1 MTEIK
6 SRFKIM
12 KSPLRMY
19 LLAFVITMVAFLLTL
34 GMWPLVE
41 RAPFLLFFAAV
52 ALSAWRGMFGPGIFS
67 GVLSLILIEFFLT
80 EPLYQSSFYQSP
92 QDTLQYGVFFT
103 VTLLVS
109 WLAKKSDDSE
119 KELISL
125 TEELHVILNNTA
137 DGIVA
142 EDAKGRLIFVNKA
155 ASKLMELPLSNEVL
169 GARINDLDTTF
180 APLDDGGHISAFLT
194 HQQHKLLEIG
204 ENVASTLFSRNK
216 ETGEE
221 HLIKLIATPVFDER
235 KNVRRIISIFR
246 DVSDEIKADEQ
257 RSRLASLVEHSE
269 DVIIS
274 KSLEGIITSW
284 NPAAERLYGYS
295 HEEVVGKSISLIIPE
310 EIRQQELA
318 IMDKISQGQAP
329 FYHETSRVNKNGD
342 IIDVAL
348 TLSPIRDWT
357 GVITGYSSIARDITL
372 RRQLAK
378 VQEEN
383 ARFLRKVLDT
393 LPIMVGVMTPDGML
407 IEANQMALDV
417 SNITL
422 NDVVGKPLAE
432 SDWLSS
438 LVESRQWIEESVR
451 KAGEGTVCR
460 EDLQVRTADDKT
472 LTVDFIITPMY
483 DDEGNVTH
491 LIPAGVDITERQSR
505 EQQIETLSNRLQMQT
520 VRLNNI
526 IANIPGI
533 VFEGR
538 GALPEGIQEIT
549 FVSSYVETLLGY
561 SPDVWRNSN
570 FFETIVH
577 PNDLK
582 MVEQWMNGV
591 YISRK
596 TGRLEFRCITQ
607 DEQVV
612 LVECHQDVI
621 TDDEGKPIGICG
633 VIMDIT
639 QRKRVETSLAS
650 YVEELRQ
657 SNQELEQFAYVASHD
672 LQEPLRMVTSYLQLI
687 EQRYHDKLDADGKEF
702 MDFAVDG
709 AVRMKTLIGD
719 LLAYSQV
726 QRNKAEFAPVN
737 MQDVVQRVLRD
748 LKLVIEDS
756 GAQVTYDP
764 MPEIVANRGQMA
776 QILQN
781 LLTNALKFQSEE
793 APRIHIGAQRKGHG
807 WLFSVKDNGI
817 GIEQEHQER
826 IFVIFQRLHARDR
839 YSGTGIGLAICR
851 KIAEKH
857 GGQIWLE
864 SQLGEGTTFY
874 FTISD
879 RKPEKADRY
888 DSN

>member
-1 MTEIK
+1 MTEIR
-6 SRFKIM
+6 SRFRIM
-12 KSPLRMY
+12 KSPLQMY
-19 LLAFVITMVAFLLTL
+19 LFAFLVTVGAFLLTL
-34 GMWPLVE
+34 SMWPMVE

-52 ALSAWRGMFGPGIFS
+52 ALSAWRGMFGPGLFA
-67 GVLSLILIEFFLT
+67 GVLSLILIDLFLT
-80 EPLYQSSFYQSP
+80 DPINQFSFYQSP
-92 QDTLQYGVFFT
+92 SDSLQYMVFFV

-109 WLAKKSDDSE
+109 WLAKKSHDSE
-119 KELISL
+119 HELISL

-137 DGIVA
+137 DGIIA

-155 ASKLMELPLSNEVL
+155 AANLMELPLADQISGQQVN
-169 GARINDLDTTF
+169 ALD
-180 APLDDGGHISAFLT
+180 APVNVSANQGKISAFLDD
-194 HQQHKLLEIG
+194 QQHKLLQAG
-204 ENVASTLFSRNK
+204 QNVSSMLFSRNQ

-221 HLIKLIATPVFDER
+221 HLIKVNATPVFDER

-246 DVSDEIKADEQ
+246 DVSDEIKVDEQ
-257 RSRLASLVEHSE
+257 RARLASLVEHSE

-274 KSLEGIITSW
+274 KSLNGLITSW

-295 HEEVVGKSISLIIPE
+295 HSEAIGQSISLIIPE
-310 EIRQQELA
+310 EILDQELQ
-318 IMDKISQGQAP
+318 IMDKIGQGETA
-329 FYHETSRVNKNGD
+329 FYHETQRIAKSGKV
-342 IIDVAL
+342 IDVAL

-357 GVITGYSSIARDITL
+357 GAITGYSSIARDITL

-378 VQEEN
+378 VQEDN
-383 ARFLRKVLDT
+383 ALFLRKILDT
-393 LPIMVGVMTPDGML
+393 LPIMVGVMTPDGVL
-407 IEANQMALDV
+407 IEANQMALAV
-417 SNITL
+417 SNVDLSEVL
-422 NDVVGKPLAE
+422 NKPLADA
-432 SDWLSS
+432 SWLATIT
-438 LVESRQWIEESVR
+438 ESREWIVNSV
-451 KAGEGTVCR
+451 KEAGQGNVCR
-460 EDLQVRTADDKT
+460 DDLQVRTADGKN

-483 DDEGNVTH
+483 DDKGRVTH

-505 EQQIETLSNRLQMQT
+505 EQQIETLSERLQAQT

-538 GALPEGIQEIT
+538 GALPDGIQEIT

-561 SPDVWRNSN
+561 PPDVWRNSD

-577 PNDLK
+577 PKDFK
-582 MVEQWMNGV
+582 MVQQWMNGV

-621 TDDEGKPIGICG
+621 TDDNGHPIGICG

-639 QRKRVETSLAS
+639 QRKRVESSLAS

-702 MDFAVDG
+702 MDYAVDG

-756 GAQVTYDP
+756 GAEVTYDP
-764 MPEIVANRGQMA
+764 MPEIVANKGQMA

-781 LLTNALKFQSEE
+781 LLTNALKFQSDE
-793 APRIHIGAQRKGHG
+793 APKIHIGAERKGHG

-817 GIEQEHQER
+817 GIEPEHQER